1 MKMEMLSEVLT
12 QILMHVAAL
21 IGIVFALLQSVL
33 VSRVSMFVA
42 NHSDVN
48 SRY

>member
-1 MKMEMLSEVLT
+1 MKMEMLSDVLT

-21 IGIVFALLQSVL
+21 IGIVFALLQWVL
-33 VSRVSMFVA
+33 VSRVSVFVA